1 MIIYLPTLLLVIIS
15 YSTNF
20 YLLGLFSTQVCVN
33 LTCMLVS
40 SLQMKSGSLSLQNS
54 IIFTSGSCN
63 YVCFSIQQST
73 KNVLHKNGWY
83 MASGISHYDF
93 HSGNYIHIIDYHCY
107 FFSIIFLKVLLQT
120 LADSYRIKER
130 SNENSKK
137 FFDTRESIKKNI
149 QNVYSDDYYDPKTV
163 SVIKKVLFV
172 GIPSIFLLFSVIYWL
187 VGLYNHYI
195 SSSVVH

>member
-1 MIIYLPTLLLVIIS
+1 
-15 YSTNF
+15 
-20 YLLGLFSTQVCVN
+20 
-33 LTCMLVS
+33 
-40 SLQMKSGSLSLQNS
+40 
-54 IIFTSGSCN
+54 
-63 YVCFSIQQST
+63 
-73 KNVLHKNGWY
+73 

-107 FFSIIFLKVLLQT
+107 FFLIIFLKVLLQT

-137 FFDTRESIKKNI
+137 FFDSRESMKKNI
-149 QNVYSDDYYDPKTV
+149 QNVYSDDYYDPKIV

-187 VGLYNHYI
+187 VGLYNYYI

>member
-1 MIIYLPTLLLVIIS
+1 MFASVSNNLPKTSYIKMVDIWLVASLIMTFTVVIS
-15 YSTNF
+15 
-20 YLLGLFSTQVCVN
+20 
-33 LTCMLVS
+33 
-40 SLQMKSGSLSLQNS
+40 
-54 IIFTSGSCN
+54 
-63 YVCFSIQQST
+63 
-73 KNVLHKNGWY
+73 
-83 MASGISHYDF
+83 
-93 HSGNYIHIIDYHCY
+93 NYIHIIDYHCY
-107 FFSIIFLKVLLQT
+107 FFLIIFLKVLLQT

-137 FFDTRESIKKNI
+137 FFDSRESMKKNI

-187 VGLYNHYI
+187 VGLYNYYI

>member
-1 MIIYLPTLLLVIIS
+1 
-15 YSTNF
+15 
-20 YLLGLFSTQVCVN
+20 
-33 LTCMLVS
+33 
-40 SLQMKSGSLSLQNS
+40 
-54 IIFTSGSCN
+54 
-63 YVCFSIQQST
+63 
-73 KNVLHKNGWY
+73 

-107 FFSIIFLKVLLQT
+107 FFLIIFLKVLLQT

-187 VGLYNHYI
+187 VGLYKYYI
-195 SSSVVH
+195 SSPVVH

>member
-1 MIIYLPTLLLVIIS
+1 
-15 YSTNF
+15 
-20 YLLGLFSTQVCVN
+20 
-33 LTCMLVS
+33 
-40 SLQMKSGSLSLQNS
+40 
-54 IIFTSGSCN
+54 
-63 YVCFSIQQST
+63 
-73 KNVLHKNGWY
+73 

-107 FFSIIFLKVLLQT
+107 FFLIIFLKVLLQT

-137 FFDTRESIKKNI
+137 FFDTRESMKKNI

-163 SVIKKVLFV
+163 SVIKIVLFV

-187 VGLYNHYI
+187 VGLYNYYI